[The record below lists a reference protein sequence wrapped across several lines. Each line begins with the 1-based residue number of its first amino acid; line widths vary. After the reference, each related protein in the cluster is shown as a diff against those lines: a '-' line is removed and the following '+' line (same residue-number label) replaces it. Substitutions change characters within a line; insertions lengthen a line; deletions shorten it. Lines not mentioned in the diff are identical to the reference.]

1 MIHPCAAGQCSRS
14 GGIMEAMKYLL
25 IGLLL
30 IWASDKLIRYE
41 LIQVADKTYLREW
54 LLILVD
60 AFLVM
65 AGVGFVLVG
74 SAIMD

>member
-1 MIHPCAAGQCSRS
+1 MG
-14 GGIMEAMKYLL
+14 AMKYLL

>member
-1 MIHPCAAGQCSRS
+1 
-14 GGIMEAMKYLL
+14 MKYLI

-41 LIQVADKTYLREW
+41 LIQVADQTYLREW
-54 LLILVD
+54 LLVLVD

-74 SAIMD
+74 SAIIE